1 MTAIPADH
9 RLPLPKGW
17 PKRIRS
23 SVIHAISLAHFSV
36 TFARSVAANSIN
48 ARIRLKAEI
57 SRLRQEIAILI
68 EEARIK
74 DSRMDR
80 IPAQRRP
87 HYPSIE
93 RMAIL
98 ELRAARGWSLSQTA
112 RRFLVT
118 PATIASWMQRLDDEG
133 PDALVQVRDPVNRFP
148 DFVRYIVRRLK
159 VLCPTMGKVKLAQVL
174 CRAGLHLSSTT
185 VGRML
190 REPLRPR
197 PRAEVGAITR
207 IVTAKRP
214 NHVWHVD
221 LSAVPISS
229 GFWTAWLPWALPQ
242 RWPFCWWV
250 AVAVD
255 HFSRRVM
262 GFAVFEQPP
271 TSAAIA
277 MFLGR
282 VIRKTRATPKHLI
295 TDHGKQFISAGFGK
309 WCRRK
314 GIHQRFGA
322 IGKYG
327 SLAVVER
334 LIRSIKDECTRRLI
348 IPYRRD
354 AFRRELTLFVEW
366 FNGYRPHTW
375 LQVRTP
381 NEIYFGRPPACLAPR
396 FEPRARWP
404 RRSRCAAPQA
414 RVRGRCGVRLELH
427 VSFRVDRKHL
437 PVVELRRA
445 A

>member
-133 PDALVQVRDPVNRFP
+133 PDALVQVREPVNRFP
-148 DFVRYIVRRLK
+148 DFVRYIVASRCCARRWARSRS
-159 VLCPTMGKVKLAQVL
+159 P
-174 CRAGLHLSSTT
+174 RFSAGL
-185 VGRML
+185 V
-190 REPLRPR
+190 
-197 PRAEVGAITR
+197 
-207 IVTAKRP
+207 
-214 NHVWHVD
+214 
-221 LSAVPISS
+221 
-229 GFWTAWLPWALPQ
+229 
-242 RWPFCWWV
+242 C
-250 AVAVD
+250 
-255 HFSRRVM
+255 
-262 GFAVFEQPP
+262 
-271 TSAAIA
+271 
-277 MFLGR
+277 
-282 VIRKTRATPKHLI
+282 
-295 TDHGKQFISAGFGK
+295 ISA
-309 WCRRK
+309 
-314 GIHQRFGA
+314 
-322 IGKYG
+322 
-327 SLAVVER
+327 
-334 LIRSIKDECTRRLI
+334 
-348 IPYRRD
+348 
-354 AFRRELTLFVEW
+354 
-366 FNGYRPHTW
+366 
-375 LQVRTP
+375 
-381 NEIYFGRPPACLAPR
+381 RPPWDGC
-396 FEPRARWP
+396 
-404 RRSRCAAPQA
+404 
-414 RVRGRCGVRLELH
+414 
-427 VSFRVDRKHL
+427 
-437 PVVELRRA
+437 
-445 A
+445 